1 MMQDDFEKIIRQHFE
16 GLNLDIRKQHQG
28 YSRFMD
34 QKVTPDVLTFIA
46 DCIINFIGGKDPQT
60 TFTIK
65 DIWDFQ
71 YFIKNSIAV
80 FGKPSPENEKA
91 NAEYDKFIAQ
101 PLKTLAF
108 SGILIEKKDG
118 RRNTYTVS
126 NSNILEYISRNERH
140 SMLFLV
146 FYIEKVLSDS
156 GFIGKFEVFKEK
168 ALARNLSPVDF
179 DSLKTDFQA
188 FMRGYTEINTDV
200 EINRIFPKIL
210 NPYAAYYSIPGTEKG
225 HLTSGRFIY
234 PDLMYNR
241 QNFRDIG
248 KDKGLTRQEAIDEL
262 SQQPELIS
270 YRVQKAKSI
279 IKRYH
284 HSSEVKDSLAVG
296 DATQVH
302 HIFPES
308 KFPEISDYLEN
319 LILLT
324 AQQHNTRAHPE
335 NKTNT
340 VDLDYQKECLLSKID
355 SITASIDRGESLYVR
370 ERLIHVIN
378 VGYGLNLPT
387 STNFAELKEIIKS
400 R

>member
-1 MMQDDFEKIIRQHFE
+1 MIKDNFDNILKQHF
-16 GLNLDIRKQHQG
+16 GKINLDIRQKPTG

-34 QKVTPDVLTFIA
+34 QKVTPDVLSFIA
-46 DCIINFIGGKDPQT
+46 DCIVNFVGGNKSQAS
-60 TFTIK
+60 FSVN

-91 NAEYDKFIAQ
+91 DSEYNKFIAQ

-108 SGILIEKKDG
+108 SGILTEKKDG
-118 RRNTYTVS
+118 RKNKYIVS
-126 NSNILEYISRNERH
+126 SASILEYISQNERH
-140 SMLFLV
+140 AMFFLV
-146 FYIEKVLSDS
+146 AYIEKVLSDS
-156 GFIGKFEVFKEK
+156 GFFIKFETFKEK
-168 ALARNLSPVDF
+168 ALAENLSPADF
-179 DSLKTDFQA
+179 DSLKAEFRA

-210 NPYAAYYSIPGTEKG
+210 NPYAAYYLIPGTEKG

-248 KDKGLTRQEAIDEL
+248 KNKGLTRQEAIEEL
-262 SQQPELIS
+262 LKKPDIIS

-279 IKRYH
+279 IKRH
-284 HSSEVKDSLAVG
+284 HKSSELKDSLAMG
-296 DATQVH
+296 IATQAH

-319 LILLT
+319 LVLLT

-335 NKTNT
+335 NKTNAI
-340 VDLDYQKECLLSKID
+340 DLDYQKECLLSKID
-355 SITASIDRGESLYVR
+355 SITLSMDKGESLYAR

-378 VGYGLNLPT
+378 VGYGIDLSTN
-387 STNFAELKEIIKS
+387 TNFAELKEAIKNK
-400 R
+400 